1 MKEKLYRQ
9 TCVYNFI
16 SEKQFKVEK
25 ETANLLSI
33 EILFKLYDLNTN
45 KEILFNKYY
54 NNEIIGV
61 LKEEQGNSLILK
73 NFYLSDYIKIFVDKD
88 KLYKIVTD
96 DEKSNKLGFKI
107 DFEIINYYKH
117 SDNSDNSENSLYGKV
132 KISKET
138 FLKALK
144 NNINNFLKA
153 EDHDF
158 KLNLPISYKNHYKIK
173 I

>member
-33 EILFKLYDLNTN
+33 EILFKLYDLNIN

-54 NNEIIGV
+54 NDEIIGV

-88 KLYKIVTD
+88 KLYKIITD
-96 DEKSNKLGFKI
+96 DEKLNKLGFKI

-117 SDNSDNSENSLYGKV
+117 SSYSENESNCNTKF
-132 KISKET
+132 SKEA

>member
-9 TCVYNFI
+9 ICVYNFI
-16 SEKQFKVEK
+16 SEKPFKVEK

-54 NNEIIGV
+54 NDEIIGI

-73 NFYLSDYIKIFVDKD
+73 KFYLSNYIKIFADKN

-96 DEKSNKLGFKI
+96 DEKLNKLGFKI
-107 DFEIINYYKH
+107 DFEIINYYKY
-117 SDNSDNSENSLYGKV
+117 SSYPENESNCNI
-132 KISKET
+132 KISKEG
-138 FLKALK
+138 FLEALK

-153 EDHDF
+153 EDINF
-158 KLNLPISYKNHYKIK
+158 KLNLPISYKKFYKV
-173 I
+173 

>member
-1 MKEKLYRQ
+1 MKKELYRE

-16 SEKQFKVEK
+16 SEKPFEIEK
-25 ETANLLSI
+25 EKAIFISI
-33 EILFKLYDLNTN
+33 EILFKLYDLNTG
-45 KEILFNKYY
+45 KEILFNEYY
-54 NNEIIGV
+54 NDEIIGV
-61 LKEEQGNSLILK
+61 LKEEQEDSLVLK

-96 DEKSNKLGFKI
+96 DEKLNKLGFKV
-107 DFEIINYYKH
+107 DFEIVNYHKYSSYSK
-117 SDNSDNSENSLYGKV
+117 NSLYSDI
-132 KISKET
+132 KISKEI

-153 EDHDF
+153 KDNDF
-158 KLNLPISYKNHYKIK
+158 KINLPISYKNHYKVK